1 MTVDAWAQV
10 VRHRLGL
17 GRLLPLGVAGDGAW
31 ITEGAAEAVLRRAAA
46 PVRGVRLGTLRIALA
61 DPGRSRDPAVPAP
74 PSALPPGPLRVTAE
88 FTAWADPTA
97 PDAEPLPTT
106 AARLRRALAEA
117 ATEGLGLTVTEVD
130 LRVTGLPADD
140 QETTAVRPADAWPAD
155 VRPAA
160 EPTGADETRVAAAAL
175 SVPGVTHLTDA
186 LGRSVHI
193 EDGGPAG
200 GDALPRRHVRV
211 ELAVSGRAAEV
222 AREVRRAIT
231 DSLPDGPSVAVVV
244 TSAQ

>member
-106 AARLRRALAEA
+106 AARLRRALAAA

-130 LRVTGLPADD
+130 LRVTGLPAAD
-140 QETTAVRPADAWPAD
+140 QETAAVRPADARPAD

-193 EDGGPAG
+193 EDGGPVG

-222 AREVRRAIT
+222 AREVRRAVT